1 MLAYGSP
8 LLRALRVA
16 AGRADG
22 CRMTDAI
29 DSMGNDW
36 LVEAGAPQ
44 EAETGAEARAPEPE
58 VPAEETEQAD
68 APQGEQEQG
77 PGSTDQRQVP
87 LAALKEER
95 EKRQALERRLNEFES
110 RMGQA
115 PQPAPQPVRK
125 APDPYEDP
133 DGYNAY
139 VQSTVAQTEW
149 NMRAEMSGR
158 FAEQKFGRE
167 TVEQAIAWAQAEGAK
182 DPTLGQRVTLQA
194 SPVEYV
200 VQEYK
205 RSQTLQALGDKS
217 LDDYIQE
224 QAVAKGWIVS
234 QPGAE
239 GSAPIQKPSSPTPPK
254 SLSQAPGNGGIG
266 KAPKEADW
274 SEVKF
279 ALG

>member
-1 MLAYGSP
+1 MGE
-8 LLRALRVA
+8 V
-16 AGRADG
+16 
-22 CRMTDAI
+22 MTDAI
-29 DSMGNDW
+29 DSMGDDW
-36 LVEAGAPQ
+36 LEEAAAKPD
-44 EAETGAEARAPEPE
+44 AETEVEARAPEPE
-58 VPAEETEQAD
+58 APAEEQEQ
-68 APQGEQEQG
+68 PQGEPE
-77 PGSTDQRQVP
+77 PEKESTDQRQVP

-95 EKRQALERRLNEFES
+95 EKRQALERRMAEFES

-115 PQPAPQPVRK
+115 PQPVQPEVVRK

-139 VQSTVAQTEW
+139 MQDTVAQTEW
-149 NMRAEMSGR
+149 RLRAEMSGR
-158 FAEQKFGRE
+158 FAEEKHGKD
-167 TVEQAIAWAQAEGAK
+167 TVEAAIAWAQEQGAK
-182 DPTLGQRVTLQA
+182 DPTLGTRVQMQA
-194 SPVEYV
+194 SPVEFV
-200 VQEYK
+200 VEEYK
-205 RSQTLQALGDKS
+205 RSQTLTALDGKS

-239 GSAPIQKPSSPTPPK
+239 GSAPLLKPSSPTPPK

-266 KAPKEADW
+266 KAPKDADW

>member
-1 MLAYGSP
+1 MA
-8 LLRALRVA
+8 
-16 AGRADG
+16 
-22 CRMTDAI
+22 DAI
-29 DSMGNDW
+29 DSMGDDW
-36 LVEAGAPQ
+36 LEEAGAGTP
-44 EAETGAEARAPEPE
+44 EAEPVAEARAPEPE
-58 VPAEETEQAD
+58 APADEGEQE
-68 APQGEQEQG
+68 PQGEQPAKE
-77 PGSTDQRQVP
+77 STDTRQVP

-95 EKRQALERRLNEFES
+95 EKRQALERRMAEFES
-110 RMGQA
+110 RVGQ
-115 PQPAPQPVRK
+115 PQPKPQQPQAK

-139 VQSTVAQTEW
+139 VQQTVAQTEW

-158 FAEQKFGRE
+158 FAEQKYGKE
-167 TVEQAIAWAQAEGAK
+167 TVEEAVAWAQAEGAK

-194 SPVEYV
+194 SPVEFV
-200 VQEYK
+200 VEEYK
-205 RSQTLQALGDKS
+205 RSQTLQALNGKS

-266 KAPKEADW
+266 KAPTGADW